1 MLSLHGSKLFAHP
14 KHSPKNFP
22 DFAYIYIYIAYCI
35 YEGLN
40 ICLIWKAMLHLQ

>member
-22 DFAYIYIYIAYCI
+22 DFAYIYILHIVFMKV
-35 YEGLN
+35 
-40 ICLIWKAMLHLQ
+40 LIFV